1 MLLIAL
7 VNGWRKGLT
16 IQFCSIV
23 AIIGGIWLASSFGT
37 EVGAMFNVEA
47 KYTKAVGFLVI
58 FFVVLIALAVLS
70 RVVKKLFSFVGLG
83 VLDSIFGAL
92 ISAAKVALIMGILC
106 SAFDSLN
113 AGGRFVEKSK
123 LNKTIFF
130 RPLCRTMEVFDLF
143 DIDEAGKALEK
154 TVKKTV
160 DNINVC
166 YIAKRSGDM
175 RHGQLV

>member
-1 MLLIAL
+1 MGVFDIVVSILILIAL

-16 IQFCSIV
+16 IQFCSIA
-23 AIIGGIWLASSFGT
+23 AIAGGIWLASAFGAQVG
-37 EVGAMFNVEA
+37 EVFNIEA
-47 KYTKAVGFLVI
+47 RYAKAAGFLII
-58 FFVVLIALAVLS
+58 FFVVLILLAIIS
-70 RVVKKLFSFVGLG
+70 RLAKKLFSFVGLG
-83 VLDSIFGAL
+83 IVDSICGAL

-123 LNKTIFF
+123 LDKTIFF
-130 RPLCRTMEVFDLF
+130 RPLCRTMEIFDLF

-160 DNINVC
+160 DSIN
-166 YIAKRSGDM
+166 G
-175 RHGQLV
+175 